1 MHDESKVVTQNI
13 AATQQKASQTT
24 EEINTLRKEKSK
36 GCSRSPLNEL
46 RSNLQED
53 QPCPLFVVLPYT
65 LTATIR

>member
-36 GCSRSPLNEL
+36 GCSRSPSTNCVATCRKISLAL
-46 RSNLQED
+46 
-53 QPCPLFVVLPYT
+53 CVVLPYT